1 MGRPEENDAS
11 AAVPFGYPPAV
22 LAEPP
27 RVAAVCHMFHPEVA
41 GEALARLRNIPF
53 PADVFVSTD
62 TEEKRAALA
71 ALFASWGQGTAEVR
85 VVPNRGRDIAPKLV
99 GFREVHDRYDRVL
112 HLHSKRSKHAD
123 FLQPWR
129 AYLYE
134 TLLGSPAVVRS
145 VFEAFERLPRLG
157 MVAPQHFEPVR
168 RWLDWSGNFGA
179 ARALAARMGIGL
191 RPDAALDFP
200 SGSMFWARPAA
211 LRPLLDLGLSFDDFP
226 EEAGQVDGTPAHA
239 IERLYFHV
247 CERAGYSWM
256 KVADPALLFDTR
268 AVVRIGSPED
278 LVRFA
283 AERGA
288 ALASG
293 ALPKR
298 AEAPPMMVQT
308 PPGLLLRS
316 APALPATQAGPEQ
329 AREAA

>member
-1 MGRPEENDAS
+1 
-11 AAVPFGYPPAV
+11 
-22 LAEPP
+22 
-27 RVAAVCHMFHPEVA
+27 
-41 GEALARLRNIPF
+41 
-53 PADVFVSTD
+53 VFVSTD

-71 ALFASWGQGTAEVR
+71 AVFASWGQGSAEVR

-99 GFREVHDRYDRVL
+99 GFRDVHDGRYDRVL

-123 FLQPWR
+123 FLSPWR
-129 AYLYE
+129 TYLYE

-157 MVAPQHFEPVR
+157 LVAPQHFEPVR

-179 ARALAARMGIGL
+179 ARALAARMGIEL

-211 LRPLLDLGLSFDDFP
+211 LRPLLDLDLSFEDFP

-247 CERAGYSWM
+247 CERAGYAWM
-256 KVADPALLFDTR
+256 KIADPALLFDTR

-278 LVRFA
+278 LARFA
-283 AERGA
+283 AEHGA
-288 ALASG
+288 VLASG

-298 AEAPPMMVQT
+298 ACAPPMMVQT
-308 PPGLLLRS
+308 PPGLLRRTAA
-316 APALPATQAGPEQ
+316 APPAAQGGPER